1 MLCPIKSVLFFE
13 IGLDGDSLEI
23 PRCRRWGDT
32 ALDLFELG
40 RGSTPASIAMVA
52 IVVLSS
58 ETFLRCAIVLQFFSF
73 FAASFSVACW
83 FFLPCSKSK
92 LMFLLFLLQQCV
104 VQHIASEYKTFIKSI
119 DQHVLNS
126 CGVLVLLFDPMLQK
140 VGLGWRA

>member
-1 MLCPIKSVLFFE
+1 MLFFE
-13 IGLDGDSLEI
+13 IGLDDDSLEI

-58 ETFLRCAIVLQFFSF
+58 ETFLRGVLGVLESFWF

-83 FFLPCSKSK
+83 FFLLARS
-92 LMFLLFLLQQCV
+92 
-104 VQHIASEYKTFIKSI
+104 
-119 DQHVLNS
+119 
-126 CGVLVLLFDPMLQK
+126 
-140 VGLGWRA
+140 RR

>member
-1 MLCPIKSVLFFE
+1 VLFFE
-13 IGLDGDSLEI
+13 IGLDDDSLEI

-58 ETFLRCAIVLQFFSF
+58 ETFLRCAFQFLVFGCEF
-73 FAASFSVACW
+73 FCCLLV
-83 FFLPCSKSK
+83 FLACSKSK
-92 LMFLLFLLQQCV
+92 MMFLLFLLQQCL

-126 CGVLVLLFDPMLQK
+126 CGVLVLYN
-140 VGLGWRA
+140 